1 MFWTNEASNI
11 ALLSLEAF
19 ALKFF
24 EAEPFG
30 RRREDNSYVTLC
42 RLRTRLR
49 YCALPT
55 LNPKP

>member
-55 LNPKP
+55 EG